1 MTQFGLDIKFHKYLM
16 DFFING
22 ISTIVLDWVN
32 DDCKYEIEEIEEL
45 IKGLI
50 VKYEGKNQ

>member
-1 MTQFGLDIKFHKYLM
+1 M

-22 ISTIVLDWVN
+22 ISTIVLGWVN
-32 DDCKYEIEEIEEL
+32 DDCKYEINEIAEL